1 MRNLG
6 GFFARKN
13 PPALE
18 RLSPLFSLNKLMI
31 MISHT
36 HFLLLVVAVTRAGC
50 SGKDPVKTVDWYK
63 ENTPERLALVEK
75 CRANPGELATSPNCI
90 NAITAANQI
99 TLDKRG
105 YEKRT
110 PINLSGS
117 K

>member
-1 MRNLG
+1 MAV
-6 GFFARKN
+6 FCPKES
-13 PPALE
+13 PE
-18 RLSPLFSLNKLMI
+18 WLSPLFSFNKLMI

-36 HFLLLVVAVTRAGC
+36 HFLLLVVAVTLAGC

-63 ENTPERLALVEK
+63 ENTPERLAVIEK
-75 CRANPGELATSPNCI
+75 CDANPGELAASPNCI

-99 TLDKRG
+99 TLNKRG